1 MQARCSLSS
10 ANQRYEGGKRRGEGR
25 GREGKGGEGSGREG
39 GSGREWKGV
48 GGVSMVT

>member
-25 GREGKGGEGSGREG
+25 GREGKGVEEREGVEGSGREW
-39 GSGREWKGV
+39 EV
-48 GGVSMVT
+48 